1 MTFLFKKMTARKIG
15 VALLVGVSAPLI
27 AEYIKK
33 QIKKREEAKKPKVE
47 ANTDHSFSSWT
58 GDDNFLERKE
68 DKFVNHS
75 HSSMY
80 LVPLSSKERMKGYPV
95 FKKYSKF
102 NVSPA
107 KRIKVV

>member
-47 ANTDHSFSSWT
+47 ANTDHSFVAWT
-58 GDDNFLERKE
+58 GDDNFFETKE

>member
-15 VALLVGVSAPLI
+15 IALLVGVSAPLI

-47 ANTDHSFSSWT
+47 ANTDHSFVAWT
-58 GDDNFLERKE
+58 GDNNFFEVDGDTKI
-68 DKFVNHS
+68 DKS
-75 HSSMY
+75 PSIY
-80 LVPLSSKERMKGYPV
+80 LVPLSSKERMKKYPV

-102 NVSPA
+102 DVSPA
-107 KRIKVV
+107 KRLKVI

>member
-1 MTFLFKKMTARKIG
+1 MGFLLQKITARKIG
-15 VALLVGVSAPLI
+15 IALLVGVSAPLI

-33 QIKKREEAKKPKVE
+33 QIKKREDAKKPKVE

-58 GDDNFLERKE
+58 GDDNFFELEG
-68 DKFVNHS
+68 DTTVNGS
-75 HSSMY
+75 KSMH
-80 LVPLSSKERMKGYPV
+80 LLPLSSKERMKGYPV

>member
-15 VALLVGVSAPLI
+15 IALLVGVSAPLI

-58 GDDNFLERKE
+58 GDDNFFEIDGDSKI
-68 DKFVNHS
+68 DHS

-107 KRIKVV
+107 KRLKVI